1 MKKRNAEE
9 LSLLPLIE
17 AKEKECREKI
27 AAAEQRAAQAI
38 EKAKEEAKLLIEKTR
53 ASVTEREKR
62 RLEAAT
68 KTLESEMKTK
78 RGEETEKL
86 KRLEEGLKIRLPLA
100 SKEIL
105 RMILP

>member
-1 MKKRNAEE
+1 MKKEKAGE

-17 AKEKECREKI
+17 AKEKECRERI
-27 AAAEQRAAQAI
+27 ADAEKKASLKI
-38 EKAKEEAKLLIEKTR
+38 EKSKEEAKLLIEKMR

-68 KTLESEMKTK
+68 KALAGEIKAK
-78 RGEETEKL
+78 KGEETEKL
-86 KRLEEGLKIRLPLA
+86 KHLEETLKKRLPLA
-100 SKEIL
+100 SKEVL